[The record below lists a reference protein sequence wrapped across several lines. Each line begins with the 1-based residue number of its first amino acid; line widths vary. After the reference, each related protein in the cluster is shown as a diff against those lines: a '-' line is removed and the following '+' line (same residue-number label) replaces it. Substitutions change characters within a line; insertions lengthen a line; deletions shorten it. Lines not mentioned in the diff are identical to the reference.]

1 MPNYWVLKTEPST
14 YSYDTLVKDGST
26 YWDGV
31 KNPVALKHI
40 RSVKKGDLALIYHTG
55 KEKAAIGIARIT
67 SGPYPDPAQDDEKA
81 AVFDLKAVKALKRP
95 VTLKEIKSDRTFENM
110 ALVRQ
115 GRLSVVPATKKQ
127 WDRLLKL
134 GGG

>member
-14 YSYDTLVKDGST
+14 YSYDDLVKDAST

-31 KNPVALKHI
+31 KNPVALKHM

-55 KEKAAIGIARIT
+55 KEKAAVGIARIT
-67 SGPYPDPAQDDEKA
+67 SAPYPDPAHNDEKLV
-81 AVFDLKAVKALKRP
+81 VFDLKAVKALKRP
-95 VTLKEIKSDRTFENM
+95 VTLKEIKADRTFENM

-115 GRLSVVPATKKQ
+115 GRLSVVPATKRQ
-127 WDRLLKL
+127 WDRLVKL